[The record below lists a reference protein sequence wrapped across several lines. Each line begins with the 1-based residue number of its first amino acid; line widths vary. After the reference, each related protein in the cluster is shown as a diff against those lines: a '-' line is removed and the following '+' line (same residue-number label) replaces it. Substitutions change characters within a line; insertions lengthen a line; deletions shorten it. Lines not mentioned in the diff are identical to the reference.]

1 MDAFNKPSPT
11 DEQLSIIDLIAG
23 DSSNVLVNA
32 LAGTGK
38 TTTLEMI
45 QDASPTRP
53 VLLICF
59 NKRVADDAS
68 KRFPSTTTV
77 RTFNSLGHRIW
88 AKTVSKLTLD
98 PKKTANLFKAICDEL
113 PREYSRDARELYW
126 ETISAVAMAK
136 SLGYIPE
143 GKFPQARRLLSTEQF
158 HASLE
163 ETPSPLLAELIDA
176 VLVASIKTAYA
187 GTIDFNDQIFMPAL
201 FGGTFPRYPL
211 VLVDEAQDLN
221 PTNHAMLDKLCK
233 VSRLCGVGDPY
244 QSIYGFRGAVQDGM
258 SILRT
263 RFSMQERTISISF
276 RCPQAIVENV
286 HWRVP
291 HFRWVKEGGHVE
303 QLAQLTPSNIPDGAT
318 ILCRNNA
325 PLFRCAFH
333 LLAER
338 RSVNVSG
345 SEIGPKLIA
354 LLRKIGSDADT
365 QEDLLTKI
373 EGWRDEKLQK
383 SQGPAT
389 VNDTADCLRVFASFG
404 ATLAQAIAYA
414 EHLFKQ
420 QGTIKMMTGH
430 KAKGGEWNHVY
441 ILDEWLVGDDEQEL
455 NLKYVMSTRA
465 KERLYYIDS
474 ANIRW
479 SN

>member
-1 MDAFNKPSPT
+1 MEARTIQPT
-11 DEQLSIIDLIAG
+11 DEQLSIIDLIH
-23 DSSNVLVNA
+23 DDTCNVIVNA

-45 QDASPTRP
+45 QNASPVRP

-59 NKRVADDAS
+59 NKRVADDAT

-88 AKTVSKLTLD
+88 QKTVSKLTLD
-98 PKKTANLFKAICDEL
+98 PKKSSVIFTAIRDEL
-113 PREYSRDARELYW
+113 PKEYRREASDLYW
-126 ETISAVAMAK
+126 DVINGVAKAK

-143 GKFPQARRLLSTEQF
+143 GKFPQARRLLTTEQF
-158 HASLE
+158 HASLDE
-163 ETPSPLLAELIDA
+163 APSPLLAELIDA
-176 VLVASIKTAYA
+176 VLVTSIKAAYA
-187 GTIDFNDQIFMPAL
+187 GSIDYNDQIFMPAL
-201 FGGTFPRYPL
+201 FGGTFPRFPL

-233 VSRLCGVGDPY
+233 SSRLCAVGDPW

-258 SILRT
+258 AQLASHW
-263 RFSMQERTISISF
+263 SMQERTISISF

-291 HFRWVKEGGHVE
+291 HFRWIKEGGHVE
-303 QLAQLTPSNIPDGAT
+303 SLGSLSPNDIPDGAA

-325 PLFRCAFH
+325 PLFRTAFH

-338 RSVNVSG
+338 RSVSVSG
-345 SEIGPKLIA
+345 SEIGPKLVA

-365 QEDLLTKI
+365 QADLLTKI

-383 SQGPAT
+383 SQAPAT
-389 VNDTADCLRVFASFG
+389 INDMADCLRIFASFG
-404 ATLAQAIAYA
+404 ATQAQAIAYA
-414 EHLFKQ
+414 EHLFAQ

-430 KAKGGEWNHVY
+430 KAKGAEFDCVFH
-441 ILDEWLVGDDEQEL
+441 LDPWLIGDDEQEL
-455 NLKYVMSTRA
+455 NLRYVISTRS
-465 KERLYYIDS
+465 KDRLYEIDS
-474 ANIRW
+474 IGMRW
-479 SN
+479 SA